1 MGKNGERVGMGLSF
15 GSSLE
20 ENYIERIR
28 KRRDKL
34 KSLNDSVAASQEYM
48 RWRGD
53 VYEKA
58 EPKAISDLYE
68 KVSEQSKTIS
78 ATANAITQLNTSIG
92 GNVAPV
98 SHSNRYKAILA
109 DKPYVMYLQGCKYVV
124 NPDSMPYHDLRHLDP
139 MGIVSVLKIF
149 DRWTNIKIH
158 DYASIQ
164 PIQLEV
170 LDKTIFVWDKR
181 ADVDKFEIFK
191 QVMEFSDD
199 DFDTYARK
207 RGWRV
212 HRDPYNKLLTLS
224 KPDPVHIGFPRK
236 SRMIM
241 PEEICEWEDE
251 TEEDFDECWEFE
263 NERSRIDRTPPSL
276 KKGKDVDTSMAEAM
290 KARRDGRFD
299 VRVMSDGTTVKVGE
313 PKLSMSEE
321 IEQRLIEKYLT

>member
-1 MGKNGERVGMGLSF
+1 MGLSF
-15 GSSLE
+15 GPSSLE

-34 KSLNDSVAASQEYM
+34 KSLNDSVAASQEYIM
-48 RWRGD
+48 WRGD
-53 VYEKA
+53 AYKKA
-58 EPKAISDLYE
+58 EPKAISDLYQ

-78 ATANAITQLNTSIG
+78 ATANAITELNTSIG
-92 GNVAPV
+92 GGPAPIT
-98 SHSNRYKAILA
+98 HRNRYKAILA
-109 DKPYVMYLQGCKYVV
+109 DRPYVMYLQGCKYVV
-124 NPDSMPYHDLRHLDP
+124 NPNFMPYHDLRNLDP

-149 DRWTNIKIH
+149 DKWTNIKIH
-158 DYASIQ
+158 DYDSIQ
-164 PIQLEV
+164 PVQLEV

-181 ADVDKFEIFK
+181 ADVDKFEVFK

-199 DFDTYARK
+199 DFDIYAK
-207 RGWRV
+207 ERGWRV

-224 KPDPVHIGFPRK
+224 KPDPVRVGFPRK
-236 SRMIM
+236 SGLFN
-241 PEEICEWEDE
+241 PEMSDDYGDWDESEDI
-251 TEEDFDECWEFE
+251 DECWEFE
-263 NERSRIDRTPPSL
+263 NERSRIGRTPPSL
-276 KKGKDVDTSMAEAM
+276 KKGRDVDTSMAEAM